1 MSTQTKNRTSRAP
14 KTMRAQNQRTSALTI
29 GTSKAWTGGAITA
42 LIVLALMWV
51 IPILWGVTTSLK
63 TEKDAAGPALSVPSQ
78 GWTLDAYV
86 QVLTQGEIP
95 RWMFNSFF
103 VAVAVTILTVAI
115 SALAAYGFSR
125 TEFRGRKWLFA
136 LTIASIMVPGQILI
150 VPLFQQMN
158 SMRLTDTFAG
168 IILPQI
174 VAPMMVFIMK
184 NFFDTIPQ
192 ELEEAARIDGAGRM
206 RIFITIIVPL
216 SRPILMAVS
225 IFVFIGAWNNFLWP
239 FIVTNNP
246 DLLTLPVGLATVKN
260 AYGVQYAQ
268 SMASAILAALPL
280 MVVFA
285 LFQRQIV
292 KGFATSGMGG
302 Q

>member
-1 MSTQTKNRTSRAP
+1 MSTQTKVRA
-14 KTMRAQNQRTSALTI
+14 TRIENQRTSSLTLGTSRGLTI
-29 GTSKAWTGGAITA
+29 GAITA
-42 LIVLALMWV
+42 LVVIALMWLL
-51 IPILWGVTTSLK
+51 PILWGVATSLK
-63 TEKDAAGPALSVPSQ
+63 SEKDAAGPALSAPAQGWNIDAYIQVLSQ
-78 GWTLDAYV
+78 GD
-86 QVLTQGEIP
+86 IP
-95 RWMFNSFF
+95 HWMFNSFF
-103 VAVAVTILTVAI
+103 VAAAVTVLTVAI

-136 LTIASIMVPGQILI
+136 LTIAAIMVPGQILI

-158 SMRLTDTFAG
+158 TLRLTDTFAG

-184 NFFDTIPQ
+184 NFFDTIPK

-206 RIFITIIVPL
+206 RIFLTIIVPL
-216 SRPILMAVS
+216 SKPILMAVS

-268 SMASAILAALPL
+268 TMASAILAALPL
-280 MVVFA
+280 LVVFA

-292 KGFATSGMGG
+292 KGFATSGLGG

>member
-1 MSTQTKNRTSRAP
+1 MSTQTKVRA
-14 KTMRAQNQRTSALTI
+14 TRIENQRTSSLTLGTSRGLTI
-29 GTSKAWTGGAITA
+29 GAIT
-42 LIVLALMWV
+42 VLVVIALMWLL
-51 IPILWGVTTSLK
+51 PILWGVATSLK
-63 TEKDAAGPALSVPSQ
+63 SEKDAAGPALSAPAQGWNIDAYIQVLSQ
-78 GWTLDAYV
+78 GD
-86 QVLTQGEIP
+86 IP

-103 VAVAVTILTVAI
+103 VAAAVTVLTVAI

-136 LTIASIMVPGQILI
+136 LTIAAIMVPGQILI

-158 SMRLTDTFAG
+158 TLRLTDTFAG

-184 NFFDTIPQ
+184 NFFDTIPK

-206 RIFITIIVPL
+206 RIFLTIIVPL
-216 SRPILMAVS
+216 SKPILMAVS

-268 SMASAILAALPL
+268 TMASAILAALPL
-280 MVVFA
+280 LVVFA

-292 KGFATSGMGG
+292 KGFATSGLGG

>member
-1 MSTQTKNRTSRAP
+1 MSTQTKVRA
-14 KTMRAQNQRTSALTI
+14 TRIENQRTSSLTLGTSRGLTI
-29 GTSKAWTGGAITA
+29 GAITA
-42 LIVLALMWV
+42 LVVIALMWLL
-51 IPILWGVTTSLK
+51 PILWGVATSLK
-63 TEKDAAGPALSVPSQ
+63 SEKDAAGPALSAPAQGWNIDAYIQVLSQ
-78 GWTLDAYV
+78 GD
-86 QVLTQGEIP
+86 IP

-103 VAVAVTILTVAI
+103 VAAAVTVLTVAI

-136 LTIASIMVPGQILI
+136 LTIAAIMVPGQILI

-158 SMRLTDTFAG
+158 TLRLTDTFAG

-184 NFFDTIPQ
+184 NFFDTIPK

-206 RIFITIIVPL
+206 RIFLTIIVPL
-216 SRPILMAVS
+216 SKPILMAVS

-268 SMASAILAALPL
+268 TMASAILAALPL
-280 MVVFA
+280 LVVFA

-292 KGFATSGMGG
+292 KGFATSGLGG